1 MLTELLLG
9 TGVGLALG
17 LTGSGGVLAVPALML
32 GLGFSLQQAAPV
44 SLIAIGIASLVGS
57 LDGLRQGI
65 VRYRAALLMALAGT
79 ACAPLGIW
87 LSHQLPTHWI
97 MVVFIALLLFIAGR
111 MTHQALQPAVDTNL
125 PLGSQGN
132 CLLDEDTGRFQWNL
146 RCFTTVFAIGG
157 SAGLTSGL
165 LGVGGGFLIVP
176 GIRHFSLLGM
186 HSVVATSLAVIT
198 LISAGT
204 VAQSLWHGAVI
215 PVSGWWFIGATI
227 VGLVA
232 GRALAPR
239 LPAKMLQLSFSVL
252 AVLVAAMLAQRF
264 LLG

>member
-1 MLTELLLG
+1 MVTELLLG
-9 TGVGLALG
+9 CGVGLALG

-32 GLGFSLQQAAPV
+32 GLGFTLQQAAPV

-57 LDGLRQGI
+57 IHGLRDGI
-65 VRYRAALLMALAGT
+65 VRYRAALVMALAGT
-79 ACAPLGIW
+79 VCAPFGIW
-87 LSHQLPTHWI
+87 LSHQLATHWI
-97 MVVFIALLLFIAGR
+97 MLVFIALLLFIAGR
-111 MTHQALQPAVDTNL
+111 MTHQALQPEADPNL
-125 PLGSQGN
+125 PLGSQAN
-132 CLLDEDTGRFQWNL
+132 CLLDEDTGRFRWST
-146 RCFTTVFAIGG
+146 RCFATIFAIGG

-215 PVSGWWFIGATI
+215 PVAGWWFIGATI
-227 VGLVA
+227 AGLVG
-232 GRALAPR
+232 GRLLAPR
-239 LPAKMLQLSFSVL
+239 LPAKVLQLGFAVL
-252 AVLVAAMLAQRF
+252 AVVVAGLLAQRF
-264 LLG
+264 LIS